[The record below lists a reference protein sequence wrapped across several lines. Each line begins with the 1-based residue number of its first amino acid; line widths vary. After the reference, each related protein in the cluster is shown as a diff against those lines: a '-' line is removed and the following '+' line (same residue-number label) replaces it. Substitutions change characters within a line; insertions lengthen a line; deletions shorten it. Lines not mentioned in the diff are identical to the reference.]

1 MISQDL
7 IEHVN
12 ATMPF
17 AIQKRRYLHENPEV
31 SANEFNTSEYLK
43 AECRKLGLSI
53 ENVSKDAISAGTG
66 FIAIFDTGIP
76 GKILGL
82 RTDIDALPINENTEN
97 ETRTR
102 LVISHHPN
110 VMHACGHDGHM
121 ATLLSAMRILI
132 SRRRLKS
139 GKLIFIFEEG
149 EEASTGIHAMIR
161 LLKEKKI
168 DAIYGQHLFSGLE
181 TGQIALAEGPIT
193 SSSLRIQMT
202 IHGRGGHISR
212 PDLSVNP
219 VIAAAYIVTNLAGA
233 WVNQLPPE
241 QLMTFGLSQIN
252 GSPVRNVIPDKAYI
266 GGSFRYHKD
275 EVGEKAFRLIK
286 EVSKSVAYAH
296 KCSVSFSDDSGPSAR
311 AVINKD
317 PYLIKIGRESINLL
331 FPRSLITDFR
341 WGASESFGRYA
352 KVCPTLF
359 TLIGTKNEKVGS
371 GAEHHSE
378 YFDLDEKSLMFSI
391 GLMVQIAETFLGD
404 HFQMEK
410 GDHDA
415 K

>member
-17 AIQKRRYLHENPEV
+17 AIQTRRYLHENPEV

-161 LLKEKKI
+161 LLKEKRLMR
-168 DAIYGQHLFSGLE
+168 Y
-181 TGQIALAEGPIT
+181 TGNI
-193 SSSLRIQMT
+193 
-202 IHGRGGHISR
+202 
-212 PDLSVNP
+212 
-219 VIAAAYIVTNLAGA
+219 
-233 WVNQLPPE
+233 
-241 QLMTFGLSQIN
+241 
-252 GSPVRNVIPDKAYI
+252 
-266 GGSFRYHKD
+266 
-275 EVGEKAFRLIK
+275 
-286 EVSKSVAYAH
+286 
-296 KCSVSFSDDSGPSAR
+296 C
-311 AVINKD
+311 
-317 PYLIKIGRESINLL
+317 
-331 FPRSLITDFR
+331 
-341 WGASESFGRYA
+341 
-352 KVCPTLF
+352 
-359 TLIGTKNEKVGS
+359 
-371 GAEHHSE
+371 
-378 YFDLDEKSLMFSI
+378 
-391 GLMVQIAETFLGD
+391 
-404 HFQMEK
+404 FQ
-410 GDHDA
+410 A
-415 K
+415 